1 MAFKAVSE
9 ITVKRK
15 SQFMDSSTSMD
26 ILVNGYLAQTL
37 KNGETKTIGLSTNGD
52 IQLQAHLMVNKT
64 PPVLLSEADRKEY
77 IFLVEHVISNTI
89 FFIGLGL
96 AAISTILVI
105 YTQQLIYIL
114 IAMPPAFF
122 HLYYR
127 YFKKDRYLRIRKV
140 KKAVF
145 SSLYGRREQQ

>member
-1 MAFKAVSE
+1 MASTFKAVSE

-15 SQFMDSSTSMD
+15 SQFMDSSTSLD
-26 ILVNGYLAQTL
+26 ILINGYLAQRL
-37 KNGETKTIGLSTNGD
+37 KNGETKTIPLSTHDD
-52 IQLQAHLMVNKT
+52 IQLQAHLMMNKT
-64 PPVLLSEADRKEY
+64 PPVLLSEEDRNDH

-96 AAISTILVI
+96 AAISTILLL
-105 YTQQLIYIL
+105 YTQQPIYIL

-127 YFKKDRYLRIRKV
+127 YIKKDRYLKIRKV
-140 KKAVF
+140 KKAAG
-145 SSLYGRREQQ
+145 SIQ